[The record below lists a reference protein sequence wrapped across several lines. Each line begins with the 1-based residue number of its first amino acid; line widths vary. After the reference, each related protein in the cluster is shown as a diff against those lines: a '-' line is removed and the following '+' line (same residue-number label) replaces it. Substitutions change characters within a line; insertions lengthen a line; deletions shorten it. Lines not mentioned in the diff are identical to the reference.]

1 MAETNKPA
9 KKAAD
14 GGAKTA
20 DKQPSL
26 YKELEAMSD
35 KALAAGDH
43 ACHAALH
50 SVVVALAG
58 AKFAATQ
65 AEHVGTP
72 SEEAVVLLERVK
84 AL

>member
-1 MAETNKPA
+1 MSENQKQAPKAGAA
-9 KKAAD
+9 KGSEKA
-14 GGAKTA
+14 
-20 DKQPSL
+20 PSL

-35 KALAAGDH
+35 AALSTGDL

-58 AKFAATQ
+58 AKFAASQ
-65 AEHVGTP
+65 AEHVGKP
-72 SEEAVVLLERVK
+72 SEEALVLLERVK